1 MVLNIVTLLFH
12 GRASVS
18 PRRTSST
25 RPSLPS
31 SICGRSSFFFFFRQE
46 VIRLVIFRKQHR
58 FLFHEEVIVVV
69 FSLLLRASC
78 FLLTREKVKSG
89 WQWLN
94 EEEGKT
100 CFKPAYPGFCNLHIW
115 SGEDWESMSV
125 FTKDT
130 GHNAVS
136 LTRGPVLERP
146 GNFLS
151 PQRQFYRVN
160 LKLKA
165 DRCIRL
171 KLLVWRKP
179 LLILSH
185 KSIKQLCYQ

>member
-1 MVLNIVTLLFH
+1 M
-12 GRASVS
+12 
-18 PRRTSST
+18 
-25 RPSLPS
+25 
-31 SICGRSSFFFFFRQE
+31 
-46 VIRLVIFRKQHR
+46 KK
-58 FLFHEEVIVVV
+58 
-69 FSLLLRASC
+69 
-78 FLLTREKVKSG
+78 KVKPASSQLIPVSVIYTSG
-89 WQWLN
+89 R
-94 EEEGKT
+94 
-100 CFKPAYPGFCNLHIW
+100 
-115 SGEDWESMSV
+115 GEDCESMSV

-171 KLLVWRKP
+171 KLLV
-179 LLILSH
+179 
-185 KSIKQLCYQ
+185 